1 MEINDRIAELI
12 SHLGMTPYQFAK
24 ELGYDRPEKIYTILS
39 KRNKPGYDTLADIL
53 RRFDQVNAEWL
64 MVGKGEMLKKQTV
77 HVSISTPVP
86 SIEPEIKSYSA
97 TRNGKNYSVKK
108 EAGIIAITLD
118 KDTGE
123 ENIAMVDTKAA
134 AGYPQYFLEP
144 EYLVDLPKF
153 NLPGPQFRNATFRCF
168 QVIGDSM
175 AETLYPEDWVI
186 CAYVDLSQGLRSF
199 NSIKEGYI
207 YVIITEE
214 AVLVKRLLNRVQERG
229 KIVIMSDNEAYATRE
244 VDVED
249 IKELW
254 YVKAKLSFHFPN
266 TRYNTLRKVSNLEAD
281 LIHLQERVKKL
292 ESNRLG

>member
-1 MEINDRIAELI
+1 ML
-12 SHLGMTPYQFAK
+12 
-24 ELGYDRPEKIYTILS
+24 
-39 KRNKPGYDTLADIL
+39 
-53 RRFDQVNAEWL
+53 
-64 MVGKGEMLKKQTV
+64 GKGEMLKKNQNALATL
-77 HVSISTPVP
+77 HSS
-86 SIEPEIKSYSA
+86 SHQAEPEQKSYSA
-97 TRNGKNYSVKK
+97 MKNGKNYSVKK
-108 EAGIIAITLD
+108 EAGIVAITLD
-118 KDTGE
+118 RETGE
-123 ENIAMVDTKAA
+123 ENIAMVDTRAA

-153 NLPGPQFRNATFRCF
+153 NLPGPQFRNSTFRCF

-186 CAYVDLSQGLRSF
+186 CSYVDLSMGRKSF

-207 YVIITEE
+207 YVVVTEE

-244 VDVED
+244 IDVLD

-266 TRYNTLRKVSNLEAD
+266 TRYNTLRKISGLEAD

-292 ESNRLG
+292 ESIR

>member
-1 MEINDRIAELI
+1 MDINDRITALVNE
-12 SHLGMTPYQFAK
+12 LGMSAYQFAK
-24 ELGYDRPEKIYTILS
+24 ELGYDRPEKIYTILN

-53 RRFDQVNAEWL
+53 NHFQQVNAEWL
-64 MVGKGEMLKKQTV
+64 MLGKGEMFKPKFSPARSNGV
-77 HVSISTPVP
+77 N
-86 SIEPEIKSYSA
+86 EPALVSYSGM
-97 TRNGKNYSVKK
+97 RNGKNFSVKK
-108 EAGIIAITLD
+108 EAGIVAITLD
-118 KDTGE
+118 KETGE
-123 ENIAMVDTKAA
+123 ENIAMVDTRAA

-168 QVIGDSM
+168 QVVGDSM

-186 CAYVDLSQGLRSF
+186 CSYVDLNQGRKAF
-199 NSIKEGYI
+199 NTIKEGYI
-207 YVIITEE
+207 YVVVTDE

-244 VDVED
+244 IDATD

-266 TRYNTLRKVSNLEAD
+266 TRYNTLRKISGLEAD

-292 ESNRLG
+292 ESTGK

>member
-1 MEINDRIAELI
+1 MDINDRIAALI
-12 SHLGMTPYQFAK
+12 SQLGMTAYQFAK
-24 ELGYDRPEKIYTILS
+24 ELGYERPEKVYTILN
-39 KRNKPGYDTLADIL
+39 KRNKPGYDTLVDIL
-53 RRFDQVNAEWL
+53 NHFTQVNAEWL
-64 MVGKGEMLKKQTV
+64 MLGKGEMFKKQTSLALTPS
-77 HVSISTPVP
+77 SIHLA
-86 SIEPEIKSYSA
+86 EPEIKSYSA
-97 TRNGKNYSVKK
+97 IKNGKNYSVKK

-118 KDTGE
+118 KETGE
-123 ENIAMVDTKAA
+123 ENIAMVDTRAA

-153 NLPGPQFRNATFRCF
+153 TLPGPQFRNATFRCF

-186 CAYVDLSQGLRSF
+186 CSYVDLSQGRKSF
-199 NSIKEGYI
+199 NAIKEGYI
-207 YVIITEE
+207 YVVVTEE

-244 VDVED
+244 IDVMD

-254 YVKAKLSFHFPN
+254 YVKAKLGFHFPN
-266 TRYNTLRKVSNLEAD
+266 TRYNTLRKISGLEAD

-292 ESNRLG
+292 ENTR

>member
-1 MEINDRIAELI
+1 MEINDRIAALI
-12 SHLGMTPYQFAK
+12 AHLGMSAYQFAK
-24 ELGYDRPEKIYTILS
+24 ALGYDRPEKIYTILN
-39 KRNKPGYDTLADIL
+39 KRNKPGYDTLVDIL
-53 RRFDQVNAEWL
+53 SHFDQVSVEWL
-64 MVGKGEMLKKQTV
+64 MLGKGEMLKK
-77 HVSISTPVP
+77 SNLPARVP
-86 SIEPEIKSYSA
+86 TAVQPAKPERITYSA
-97 TRNGKNYSVKK
+97 VKHGKKYSVSQ

-118 KDTGE
+118 RDTGE

-168 QVIGDSM
+168 QVVGDSM

-199 NSIKEGYI
+199 DSIKEGYV
-207 YVIITEE
+207 YVVVTEE

-244 VDVED
+244 IDVAD

-266 TRYNTLRKVSNLEAD
+266 TRYNTLRKISNLEAD

-292 ESNRLG
+292 EVNR